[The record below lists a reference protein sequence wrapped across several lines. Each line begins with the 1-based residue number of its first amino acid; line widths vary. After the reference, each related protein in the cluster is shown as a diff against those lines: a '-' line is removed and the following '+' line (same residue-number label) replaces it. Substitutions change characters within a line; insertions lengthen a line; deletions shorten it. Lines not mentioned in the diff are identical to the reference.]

1 MALWELW
8 ITLNDQAWSTF
19 SDSIHSRHTAETPR
33 VVTMIKR
40 TREGKKHM
48 VDLASSLANRIALKH
63 KEDTCQICPEITGLE
78 VAEHHRAVHDQVKA
92 RARETWACPLE

>member
-1 MALWELW
+1 M
-8 ITLNDQAWSTF
+8 TLTDHAWSIF
-19 SDSIHSRHTAETPR
+19 SDSIHGRHIAETLR
-33 VVTMIKR
+33 VVTMTKR

-78 VAEHHRAVHDQVKA
+78 VVEHQGAVHDQVKA
-92 RARETWACPLE
+92 RAREIWACPLE